1 MISEDAS
8 GFFVSLL
15 FRLGPLLGGVFL
27 VASTLTFRL
36 QHALLMGVASG
47 IAFVLGLWPPLQ
59 LLLSAKMRFIPLVSL
74 LAIGAVLS
82 HFISST
88 ILNVTSRKKSRAE
101 TSFKKV
107 HNLVVN
113 SLAESSDNNSVILE
127 TKSSSGEQLNLP
139 APMSCGDCGIRIIQ
153 AAAGAGRTILISDS
167 GNVYSCGKDSF
178 GEAEYGGQ
186 RSNVPGGDLVLLSS
200 SYVRITHSIF
210 KERQEWL
217 GKVVVLWHRH
227 FINHKRSVVVVVLC
241 HE

>member
-1 MISEDAS
+1 
-8 GFFVSLL
+8 
-15 FRLGPLLGGVFL
+15 
-27 VASTLTFRL
+27 
-36 QHALLMGVASG
+36 MGVASG

-88 ILNVTSRKKSRAE
+88 ILNVTSRKKSRAG
-101 TSFKKV
+101 
-107 HNLVVN
+107 
-113 SLAESSDNNSVILE
+113 SLITPVTNFPINDHEYNNSVILE

-139 APMSCGDCGIRIIQ
+139 APISLQGIRIIQ

-167 GNVYSCGKDSF
+167 GNVYSCGKYSF

-217 GKVVVLWHRH
+217 GKVVVLWRRH

>member
-1 MISEDAS
+1 
-8 GFFVSLL
+8 
-15 FRLGPLLGGVFL
+15 
-27 VASTLTFRL
+27 
-36 QHALLMGVASG
+36 MGVASG

-59 LLLSAKMRFIPLVSL
+59 LLLSAKMGFIPLVSL
-74 LAIGAVLS
+74 LAVGAVLS

-127 TKSSSGEQLNLP
+127 TKSSSETLSLSLQ
-139 APMSCGDCGIRIIQ
+139 GIRIIQ

-186 RSNVPGGDLVLLSS
+186 RSNVPGVDLVLSCCLVRMSGSLTLSS
-200 SYVRITHSIF
+200 KNVKNGS
-210 KERQEWL
+210 
-217 GKVVVLWHRH
+217 G
-227 FINHKRSVVVVVLC
+227 KRSVVVVVLC
-241 HE
+241 HG

>member
-1 MISEDAS
+1 M
-8 GFFVSLL
+8 VS
-15 FRLGPLLGGVFL
+15 PLLGGVFL

-59 LLLSAKMRFIPLVSL
+59 LLLSAKMGFIPLVSL
-74 LAIGAVLS
+74 LAVGAVLS

-139 APMSCGDCGIRIIQ
+139 ATISLQGIRIIQ

-186 RSNVPGGDLVLLSS
+186 RSNVPGVDLVLFS
-200 SYVRITHSIF
+200 HCF
-210 KERQEWL
+210 KC
-217 GKVVVLWHRH
+217 
-227 FINHKRSVVVVVLC
+227 SC
-241 HE
+241 